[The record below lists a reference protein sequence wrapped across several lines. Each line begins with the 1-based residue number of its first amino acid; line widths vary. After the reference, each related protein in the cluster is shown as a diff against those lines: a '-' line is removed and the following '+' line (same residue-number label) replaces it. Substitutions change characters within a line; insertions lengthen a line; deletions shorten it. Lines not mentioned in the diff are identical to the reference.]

1 MSFHVSIAIR
11 KDCWNKIDSWNEI
24 CVHCGCCSSDPI
36 KRAES
41 RLRVSQ
47 QHLQEQFNFNDWDDD
62 PKGRAVQEKNVK
74 SNIRYFRRQVRY
86 YTKRVEELALKDDYK
101 EQIDWDYKA
110 HENPY

>member
-1 MSFHVSIAIR
+1 MNIHVYKGI
-11 KDCWNKIDSWNEI
+11 KKNCWNLIDSCGEI

-36 KRAES
+36 KRVES

-47 QHLQEQFNFNDWDDD
+47 SHLQEQFDFNDWSNN
-62 PKGRAVQEKNVK
+62 PKIRATQEKNQK
-74 SNIRYFRRQVRY
+74 SNIRHFHKQVRY
-86 YTKRVEELALKDDYK
+86 YTKRMEELILKDNYE